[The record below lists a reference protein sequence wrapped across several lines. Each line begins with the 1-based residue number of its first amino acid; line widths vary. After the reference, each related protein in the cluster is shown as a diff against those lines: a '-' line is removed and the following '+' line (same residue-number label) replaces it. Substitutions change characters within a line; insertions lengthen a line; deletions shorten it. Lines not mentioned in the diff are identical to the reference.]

1 MTLKWFFLSN
11 RAVKLTFEKKNQ
23 KTNASINHLRKKL
36 EKYHKA
42 VLVSALLSSVPPFV
56 CNCDFAV
63 H

>member
-1 MTLKWFFLSN
+1 MPLKWFFLSN

-42 VLVSALLSSVPPFV
+42 VLVSGLSSVGECVIVFGSPFCV
-56 CNCDFAV
+56 
-63 H
+63 